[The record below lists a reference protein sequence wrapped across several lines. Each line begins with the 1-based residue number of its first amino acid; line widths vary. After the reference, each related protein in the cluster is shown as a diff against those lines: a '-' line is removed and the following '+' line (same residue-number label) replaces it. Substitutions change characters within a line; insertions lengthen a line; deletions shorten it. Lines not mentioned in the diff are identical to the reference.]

1 MADQKNRVLLAGN
14 GDFPSPKFLKDLV
27 KSADKIIGIDGGADR
42 LQLHDVIP
50 NIIIGDMDSI
60 SAKYIADF
68 SGEIY
73 TVKSQEETD
82 LVKGL
87 NWCYT
92 QGYDSVDI
100 IGIEG
105 GRVDHQ
111 LAAFAA
117 ICEVP
122 NMDAVLHFNDY
133 LAQRLTENWETELQ
147 LGTQISLFAFGTV
160 RNLSLFGFQYELN
173 NEKLTFCSKGV
184 SNRTTSKKIAITHN
198 SEDGYLVILIKR

>member
-1 MADQKNRVLLAGN
+1 MAGQNNRVLLVGN
-14 GDFPSPKFLKDLV
+14 GDFPTSKLLRDLI
-27 KSADKIIGIDGGADR
+27 KSADKIIGIDGGANQ
-42 LQLHDVIP
+42 LQLHDIIP

-60 SAKYIADF
+60 SARYIADF
-68 SGEIY
+68 SGEIF
-73 TVKSQEETD
+73 TVESQEETD
-82 LVKGL
+82 LVKAL
-87 NWCYT
+87 TWCYN
-92 QGYDSVDI
+92 QGYKSVDI

-122 NMDAVLHFNDY
+122 YMDAVLHFNDY
-133 LAQRLTENWETELQ
+133 LAHRLTEVWETELQ

-160 RNLSLFGFQYELN
+160 RNLSLAGFKYELN
-173 NEKLTFCSKGV
+173 NEKITFSSKGV

-198 SEDGYLVILIKR
+198 SKDGNLVILIKR